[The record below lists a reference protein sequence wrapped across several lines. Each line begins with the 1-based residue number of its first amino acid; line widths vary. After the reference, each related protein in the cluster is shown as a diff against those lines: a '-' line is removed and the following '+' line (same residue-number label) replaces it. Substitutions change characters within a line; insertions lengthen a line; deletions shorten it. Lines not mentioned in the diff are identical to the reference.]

1 MIWGLL
7 IGNRA
12 KRQLRRLS
20 NNEREAINEVFSQ
33 LCENPFQGDVKFLRG
48 LDSLR
53 RRVGNWRI
61 IYELD
66 HAKNVVNV
74 TAVERRGTTTY

>member
-1 MIWGLL
+1 MTWGLL

-20 NNEREAINEVFSQ
+20 ETERETIDEVFLQ

-66 HAKNVVNV
+66 HARSVVKV
-74 TAVERRGTTTY
+74 MAVERRGTTTY